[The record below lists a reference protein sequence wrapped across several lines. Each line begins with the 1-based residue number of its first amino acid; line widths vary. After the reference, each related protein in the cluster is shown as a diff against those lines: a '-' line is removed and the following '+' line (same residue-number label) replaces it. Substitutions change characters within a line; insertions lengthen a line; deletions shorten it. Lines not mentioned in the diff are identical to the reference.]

1 MSAPAW
7 PSKVRQKTDELCSPA
22 RTRTAGST
30 WIGVIL
36 RRLGNGM
43 ADESKTGILGHLP
56 PLPRA
61 ALNNSVIAMEQAYR
75 QRKGLPLLSDA
86 DIEALKAGQPM
97 PWEVGDGGSPTAPAS
112 APATPAAAPVTPL
125 APPAFAPTAA
135 ASSAGS
141 ISPDVAKWVAEGKK
155 WSKSAIAAEQARRS
169 RKGLPALND
178 AEASALL
185 GEPVEASAPPAVAAA
200 SPAVA
205 VAPAAPSGPI
215 STEVAK
221 WVAEGKKWSKS
232 SIAAEQARRGRK
244 GLPALTDAEMTALLG
259 EPAAATAPA
268 AVAAP
273 AAKPGAAAPRPAA
286 GPPSA
291 AATVS
296 RGGESSTYVGTPAV
310 GTSRAAAS
318 AGVASVGPEDN
329 EINQSRRR
337 FAWAAFA
344 AFMTAWFIAFFRFF
358 LPRTL
363 FEPATSFKIGYP
375 ADYGLGVDTK
385 FQQKYRIW
393 VDRTPDRIFVIYAR
407 CTHLGCTPDWKPAEN
422 KFKCPCHGSGYDSE
436 GVNFE
441 GPAPRPMDRA
451 RLEVAPDGQ
460 ILVDV
465 SKLYQWPKGQPSQFN
480 DPGAFLPT

>member
-1 MSAPAW
+1 
-7 PSKVRQKTDELCSPA
+7 
-22 RTRTAGST
+22 
-30 WIGVIL
+30 
-36 RRLGNGM
+36 M

-56 PLPRA
+56 PLPRP
-61 ALNNSVIAMEQAYR
+61 ALNNSVIGMEQAYR
-75 QRKGLPLLSDA
+75 QRKGLPLLTDA

-97 PWEVGDGGSPTAPAS
+97 PWEVGGVAAAPAS
-112 APATPAAAPVTPL
+112 
-125 APPAFAPTAA
+125 
-135 ASSAGS
+135 
-141 ISPDVAKWVAEGKK
+141 
-155 WSKSAIAAEQARRS
+155 
-169 RKGLPALND
+169 
-178 AEASALL
+178 
-185 GEPVEASAPPAVAAA
+185 ASAPPA
-200 SPAVA
+200 P
-205 VAPAAPSGPI
+205 APAAPAAAAPAAAPPAAAAGAI
-215 STEVAK
+215 SEEVAK
-221 WVAEGKKWSKS
+221 WVAQGNKWSKS
-232 SIAAEQARRGRK
+232 TIAAEQARRGRK
-244 GLPALTDAEMTALLG
+244 GLPALNNAEMSALLGEPVEASAPAAAAAAPARQLQLLRRLRPPADPSARKLPSGSRKERSGASPPSPPNRRAVAAKGLPALTDSEVAALLG
-259 EPAAATAPA
+259 EPARGSARSGCPVAA
-268 AVAAP
+268 AVAKP
-273 AAKPGAAAPRPAA
+273 AAAAPRPAA

-291 AATVS
+291 AATVG
-296 RGGESSTYVGTPAV
+296 RGEGSNTYVGTPAV
-310 GTSRAAAS
+310 GTSRAAAA

-329 EINQSRRR
+329 DINQGRRR

-375 ADYGLGVDTK
+375 ADFGLGVDTK

-451 RLEVAPDGQ
+451 NVEIAPDGQ

-465 SKLYQWPKGQPSQFN
+465 SKLYQWPKGQPSAFN

>member
-1 MSAPAW
+1 
-7 PSKVRQKTDELCSPA
+7 
-22 RTRTAGST
+22 
-30 WIGVIL
+30 
-36 RRLGNGM
+36 M

-56 PLPRA
+56 PLPRPV
-61 ALNNSVIAMEQAYR
+61 LNNSVIGMEQAYR
-75 QRKGLPLLSDA
+75 QRKGLQLLTDA
-86 DIEALKAGQPM
+86 DIGALKAGQPM
-97 PWEVGDGGSPTAPAS
+97 PWEVGGVAPPAAAS
-112 APATPAAAPVTPL
+112 APATPAGAAPAAPAS
-125 APPAFAPTAA
+125 APPV
-135 ASSAGS
+135 AGA
-141 ISPDVAKWVAEGKK
+141 ISEEVAKSVAQGNK
-155 WSKSAIAAEQARRS
+155 WSKS
-169 RKGLPALND
+169 
-178 AEASALL
+178 
-185 GEPVEASAPPAVAAA
+185 
-200 SPAVA
+200 
-205 VAPAAPSGPI
+205 
-215 STEVAK
+215 T
-221 WVAEGKKWSKS
+221 
-232 SIAAEQARRGRK
+232 IAAEQARRGRK
-244 GLPALTDAEMTALLG
+244 GLPALNNAEMSALLGEPVEASAPAAAAPAPTPAAVAPAAKAPSGPISAEVAKWVAEGKKWSKSTIAAEQARRGRKSLPALTDAEVAALLG
-259 EPAAATAPA
+259 EPAAAEAPA
-268 AVAAP
+268 AAPVAA
-273 AAKPGAAAPRPAA
+273 AVARPAA
-286 GPPSA
+286 AARPATGPPSA

-318 AGVASVGPEDN
+318 AGVASVGPDDS
-329 EINQSRRR
+329 EINQGRRR

-375 ADYGLGVDTK
+375 ADFGLVVDTK

-451 RLEVAPDGQ
+451 NVQIAPDGQ

-465 SKLYQWPKGQPSQFN
+465 SKLYQWPKGQPSAFN